1 MPFLGFWLFSLVST
15 AQNPSGR
22 IRTAHPL
29 RVRYSKSYHSRLDVF
44 PLSKIFHLWD
54 MLLLGCSSF
63 PLCIGVA
70 ILTQLKT
77 LLSKADF
84 NECILLFSELPGT
97 EIGTSESTT
106 FILFLCLEIDIERCV
121 RASIDIFTLTP
132 RSCMYREHA
141 SDQSIYQINNELV
154 SVERLAGVRSF
165 TWSCLGYR
173 SISVSWFEIGTVS
186 TYLRQRCCRMEW
198 PSSANRQSENLQTSP
213 DWYSFSGRIHEGC
226 APIECECPFR
236 QSIWQ
241 SKSDQRCAFA
251 TSTRPASFSDQGGG
265 GKQESQ
271 TNSRIRQ

>member
-1 MPFLGFWLFSLVST
+1 MLFLGFWLFSLVST
-15 AQNPSGR
+15 AQNRSGR
-22 IRTAHPL
+22 TRTVQAH
-29 RVRYSKSYHSRLDVF
+29 RVHRSESCHWYLDVF
-44 PLSKIFHLWD
+44 PLNKIFHLWD

-77 LLSKADF
+77 LLAKADF

-97 EIGTSESTT
+97 ECGTSQSTT

-141 SDQSIYQINNELV
+141 SDQSIYQINNDLV
-154 SVERLAGVRSF
+154 SVERLGYVRSF
-165 TWSCLGYR
+165 TWSCLGHR
-173 SISVSWFEIGTVS
+173 PISVSRFEIGTMS

-198 PSSANRQSENLQTSP
+198 PSSANRQSENLQASP
-213 DWYSFSGRIHEGC
+213 DWYSFSRRIHEGC
-226 APIECECPFR
+226 APIECKRSFR

-241 SKSDQRCAFA
+241 SKSDQRCASA
-251 TSTRPASFSDQGGG
+251 TPTRPASFSDQGGG

-271 TNSRIRQ
+271 ANSRIRQ